1 MSWRERVLQGIQP
14 GAPDLILIADP
25 DGLMAEEDMLST
37 LESMGFDILFFGDP
51 IAFRYV
57 YESKYRPRR
66 DRGETAPLV
75 VVVQDDR
82 QELRRLPFD
91 VWVQG
96 RKVFLSLADIF
107 PRLSYPVVASLEKRW
122 MDKLYESYEA
132 YSGPHLGERAT
143 KDFVLEHVFGI
154 AVDLIQSPVDL
165 MKTLLS
171 RHCRSVTFPKALD
184 DHVVASLRNKAIF
197 NTWPLEDIVPDRELF
212 FKFLQREWKQ
222 YVTGGLREESTV
234 VPFGDYDI
242 RVYMDTLFA
251 EGRLEQVDVETV
263 EGLPDWVLPGVSFD
277 RHASDARRL
286 AWLLREIRRSLPEAS
301 ASHRDWQHTAVL
313 WAEMQVLRFKLN
325 IDSVAENEIEQLHD
339 EVEDRFARWMLAR
352 YGSLASLPYTERPVM
367 VHHVSRHL
375 AYQRAKGLV
384 GRVALLVIDG
394 LSLDQWLIIR
404 DFMREKHPAWR
415 FEEGQVFAWVP
426 TLTSVSRQSLFAGD
440 PPMYLEKAIR
450 STSKEESL
458 WYRLWEDSG
467 VGGDRV
473 YYAKSWDDS
482 KLQESR
488 DLLEQRP
495 EVVGLVIDKVDRI
508 LHGMELGI
516 PGMHQQVRLWVE
528 QGWIGDFIDFLLKN
542 QYTVFLTS
550 DHGNIAAKGV
560 GKLQDGIL
568 SEVRGERARV
578 YGTEVLRKQMME
590 KAPGAIAWPG
600 VGLPHGYCVLLASG
614 RTAFVQEGQET
625 VTHGGIS
632 LEEVVVPFVKIWE
645 GR

>member
-1 MSWRERVLQGIQP
+1 M
-14 GAPDLILIADP
+14 
-25 DGLMAEEDMLST
+25 
-37 LESMGFDILFFGDP
+37 
-51 IAFRYV
+51 
-57 YESKYRPRR
+57 
-66 DRGETAPLV
+66 

-82 QELRRLPFD
+82 QELRRLRSMSGCRAERCFSVLLISSRTQPPGSC
-91 VWVQG
+91 V
-96 RKVFLSLADIF
+96 S
-107 PRLSYPVVASLEKRW
+107 EKRW
-122 MDKLYESYEA
+122 MDRAYYESYEA

-222 YVTGGLREESTV
+222 YVTVTSEESTV

-251 EGRLEQVDVETV
+251 EGRLEQVHVESV

-277 RHASDARRL
+277 RQANDARRL
-286 AWLLREIRRSLPEAS
+286 AWLLQEIRRSLPEAS

-440 PPMYLEKAIR
+440 PPMYLEKAIM

-458 WYRLWEDSG
+458 WCRLWEDSG
-467 VGGDRV
+467 VRGRPRLLR
-473 YYAKSWDDS
+473 KKQDDS

-495 EVVGLVIDKVDRI
+495 EVVSGYRQGGQDPSW
-508 LHGMELGI
+508 HG
-516 PGMHQQVRLWVE
+516 
-528 QGWIGDFIDFLLKN
+528 
-542 QYTVFLTS
+542 
-550 DHGNIAAKGV
+550 A
-560 GKLQDGIL
+560 
-568 SEVRGERARV
+568 
-578 YGTEVLRKQMME
+578 
-590 KAPGAIAWPG
+590 
-600 VGLPHGYCVLLASG
+600 
-614 RTAFVQEGQET
+614 
-625 VTHGGIS
+625 
-632 LEEVVVPFVKIWE
+632 
-645 GR
+645 